1 MHSRFC
7 LTPVVPV
14 REGRVDPA
22 LPRELGGRPP
32 AGVHAA
38 AAHRRGLGARPGRRA
53 AAAVEAPR
61 WVEARLELQGVALSP
76 GRRRLPL
83 V

>member
-22 LPRELGGRPP
+22 LPREIGGRPP
-32 AGVHAA
+32 AGVHAVT
-38 AAHRRGLGARPGRRA
+38 AAHRRGLCARPGRRA

-61 WVEARLELQGVALSP
+61 VEARMQLQGVALSP
-76 GRRRLPL
+76 RRRRLPL